1 MLDSNKLDYDRLSVL
16 TGVLLLALAVMRFLE
31 LPELP
36 ILRATVLGSPI
47 GFDLSAGSLMIL
59 ITLGMSITAVASMV
73 ASHPISM
80 ERMVQHGY
88 MFWIVPGM
96 LIMALAIWLNDIDD
110 LAPWITGIIVSAVL
124 IPISLSVECRA
135 VDETQ
140 RSQQSLGWFQASLI
154 YLTAVIFF
162 TLIYDARLRS
172 MLSVSLV
179 ALISALLS
187 LRLFWITLDNPSALL
202 QYSAV
207 TGLIVG
213 QITWGLNYW
222 GLSGM
227 RGGLLLLLVF
237 YLVAGL
243 IQQFLQGEFNDG
255 QKSRRILL
263 EYGGLA
269 VAALLLIVLAVP

>member
-1 MLDSNKLDYDRLSVL
+1 MLDTNKLDYDRLSVL
-16 TGVLLLALAVMRFLE
+16 TGVLLLALVMMRFLE

-36 ILRATVLGSPI
+36 LLQATVLGSPI

-59 ITLGMSITAVASMV
+59 ITLAMSITAVASMV
-73 ASHPISM
+73 GSHPLSE

-88 MFWIVPGM
+88 MFWIVPGL
-96 LIMALAIWLNDIDD
+96 LIMALAVWLNEIDE
-110 LAPWITGIIVSAVL
+110 LRAWIAGIVASAVI
-124 IPISLSVECRA
+124 IPVALSVECRA

-140 RSQQSLGWFQASLI
+140 RSQRSLSWFQQSLI
-154 YLTAVIFF
+154 YLSAVIFF
-162 TLIYDARLRS
+162 ALIYDARLRS

-187 LRLFWITLDNPSALL
+187 IRLFWITAASPGELV
-202 QYSAV
+202 QYGVV

-213 QITWGLNYW
+213 QMTWGLNYW

-227 RGGLLLLLVF
+227 QGGLLLLLAF

-243 IQQFLQGEFNDG
+243 IQQFLQGQFNG
-255 QKSRRILL
+255 NQTSRRILL

-269 VAALLLIVLAVP
+269 FVALFLIVFAAS